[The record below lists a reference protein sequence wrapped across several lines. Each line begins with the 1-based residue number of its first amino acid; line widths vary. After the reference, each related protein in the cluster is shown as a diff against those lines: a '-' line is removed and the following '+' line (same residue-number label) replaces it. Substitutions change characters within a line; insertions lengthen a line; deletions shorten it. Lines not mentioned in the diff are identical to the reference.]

1 MTASMTGTYI
11 FISDSTMD
19 TYGYFYNDSFDPF
32 YPTRNLIASND
43 DSNSAGQFL
52 INVILQF
59 ERRYILVVTT
69 YTARVKGRFLIKA
82 VGPTSLNLTS
92 INQIISE

>member
-1 MTASMTGTYI
+1 MTGTYI
-11 FISDSTMD
+11 FVSNSLMN

-32 YPTRNLIASND
+32 YPTRNLIASDD
-43 DSNSAGQFL
+43 DSNSARQFL
-52 INVILQF
+52 INVTLQF

-69 YTARVKGRFLIKA
+69 YTPNVKGSFLIKA